1 MIEREYQ
8 MITLGIARR
17 KGGRRESAEEG
28 GGGRDV
34 GWTVGWTDGPVAFS
48 MDRRCGLILNQVPA
62 ITFTYSS
69 YLHLDDGQANW
80 INWGKNAF
88 HIPLFWLLPPLTNV
102 AGVDRD
108 ILGCTEKTLVILVR
122 ATGRTQ
128 PHATTRRRRHASAFI
143 HS

>member
-1 MIEREYQ
+1 

-34 GWTVGWTDGPVAFS
+34 GWTGGWTFGWTDGPVAFS

-69 YLHLDDGQANW
+69 YLHLDDGQAN
-80 INWGKNAF
+80 
-88 HIPLFWLLPPLTNV
+88 
-102 AGVDRD
+102 
-108 ILGCTEKTLVILVR
+108 
-122 ATGRTQ
+122 
-128 PHATTRRRRHASAFI
+128 
-143 HS
+143 